1 MLNQVNLNGANNNK
15 FYKLQLIATPQGC
28 YQYARYGRVGEGG
41 ATQVKGPWPEEEG
54 IKSFCKQFR
63 AKTGNAWDTRLTDF
77 VKKDKKYDLVAQ
89 SIRKLTMAQIEA
101 AAAALVGAGGAAVK
115 IAKSKL
121 DTTTSD
127 LMGLIF
133 DEDVAAAAM
142 KAMNIDPTKLPL
154 GALSRTQIDR
164 GFAALNEL
172 KAAVDSNSQS
182 LIADAT
188 GKFYTIIPHSFGRHQ
203 PPLITTKEKVAEKVD
218 MLNTLAQI
226 EDVRKLNVM
235 LPREDT
241 VGVHRIPPPP

>member
-54 IKSFCKQFR
+54 SKSFCKQFR

-241 VGVHRIPPPP
+241 VGVHRIPLP